1 MSPTDQ
7 NIQVIVISGAAASGK
22 STYAKKLKAR
32 QDLSILDLDD
42 KLSELIDENQKL
54 INEVGMEAFLKIV
67 RDDRYADLQK
77 RGIEIV
83 KKGASVA
90 LVAPFS
96 RHIHDETLW
105 ENFCRPFIEL
115 GTKPELHWLK
125 VSDVER
131 ASRLARRG
139 AIRDVEKVSSEES
152 LREYLDSTVQLPPS
166 VPHLE
171 IDGFFSLDH

>member
-1 MSPTDQ
+1 MALVNH

-32 QDLSILDLDD
+32 EDLIILDLDD
-42 KLSELIDENQKL
+42 KLSELIDKNQKV
-54 INEVGMEAFLKIV
+54 IKDVGMEAFLKTV
-67 RDDRYADLQK
+67 RDERYEDLQK

-83 KKGASVA
+83 KKGVSVA

-125 VSDVER
+125 VSDAER

-152 LREYLDSTVQLPPS
+152 LREYLGSTVQLPPS
-166 VPHLE
+166 IPHLE
-171 IDGFFSLDH
+171 IDGYLPLI